1 VPNQHEPGHSGVRSS
16 WSRSDRPI
24 PRRVVR
30 PLQAFLA
37 EEAAGGVVLLS
48 AAAVALIWANGPS
61 RLSYQQAWETTLT
74 VRLGP
79 WGINESLRGWVSD
92 GLMALFF
99 LVASLE
105 IKRELLTGELRRR
118 SAALLPIVA
127 ALGGMA
133 LPALIY
139 LAFNPHPP
147 ASRGWGVAMPTD
159 IAFALGIL
167 GLASRR
173 VPSGLRAFVLALAI
187 IDDLGSI
194 VVVALFYSSRIEWG
208 AVGLAAVLGAATVVL
223 RRIHVR
229 AIAAYLLLG
238 VGMWIALHGSG
249 ISPTLAGVA
258 LGFLTPATAFQR
270 PKAVSQEA
278 HRVADATVDEPE
290 PPDADAAQWLYLA
303 DLSKEAVSPLTRL
316 ETVLHH
322 WTSFLVLPLFA
333 LANAGVPLT
342 ASALADAAM
351 SPVAI
356 GIVIARV
363 VGKTA
368 GISLAALLAIRL
380 LKARLPAN
388 VEARHLVGAAAAAGI
403 PFTVSIFISELALPA
418 GMAAVATTGILAA
431 AVLSGALALLIL
443 HWRSEDW

>member
-1 VPNQHEPGHSGVRSS
+1 M
-16 WSRSDRPI
+16 
-24 PRRVVR
+24 
-30 PLQAFLA
+30 
-37 EEAAGGVVLLS
+37 VLLS
-48 AAAVALIWANGPS
+48 AAAAALVWANGPWRS
-61 RLSYQQAWETTLT
+61 SYQEVWQTTLS

-79 WGINESLRGWVSD
+79 WGITESLRGWVTE

-105 IKRELLTGELRRR
+105 IKRELLTGELRYRR
-118 SAALLPIVA
+118 AVLLPAVA
-127 ALGGMA
+127 AVGGMV

-147 ASRGWGVAMPTD
+147 ASQGWGVVMPTD
-159 IAFALGIL
+159 LAFALGIL
-167 GLASRR
+167 GLASTRI
-173 VPSGLRAFVLALAI
+173 PSGLRAFILALAI

-194 VVVALFYSSRIEWG
+194 LVVALFYSAGIDWD
-208 AVGLAAVLGAATVVL
+208 AVAFAAVLGAATVGL
-223 RRIHVR
+223 RRIQVR
-229 AIAAYLLLG
+229 AITAYLLLG

-278 HRVADATVDEPE
+278 HRVADATVDDPE

-333 LANAGVPLT
+333 LANAGVLLSAT
-342 ASALADAAM
+342 ALVDAAR
-351 SPVAI
+351 SPVAV
-356 GIVIARV
+356 GIVVARL

-368 GISLAALLAIRL
+368 GISLATFLAVRL
-380 LKARLPAN
+380 LNARLPAN
-388 VEARHLVGAAAAAGI
+388 VSARHVVGAAAAAGI

-418 GMAAVATTGILAA
+418 SLVQVATMGVLAA

-443 HWRSEDW
+443 RWPKEGQRASH

>member
-1 VPNQHEPGHSGVRSS
+1 
-16 WSRSDRPI
+16 
-24 PRRVVR
+24 
-30 PLQAFLA
+30 
-37 EEAAGGVVLLS
+37 
-48 AAAVALIWANGPS
+48 
-61 RLSYQQAWETTLT
+61 
-74 VRLGP
+74 
-79 WGINESLRGWVSD
+79 
-92 GLMALFF
+92 MALFF
-99 LVASLE
+99 LVAGLE
-105 IKRELLTGELRRR
+105 IKRELLTGELRHRR
-118 SAALLPIVA
+118 AALLPIVA
-127 ALGGMA
+127 GVGGMA

-147 ASRGWGVAMPTD
+147 ASRGWGVVMPTD
-159 IAFALGIL
+159 IAFALGVL

-173 VPSGLRAFVLALAI
+173 VPAGLRAFVLALAI

-194 VVVALFYSSRIEWG
+194 VVVALFYSTGIQWG
-208 AVGLAAVLGAATVVL
+208 AVALAAVLGAATVGL
-223 RRIHVR
+223 RRIQVR

-278 HRVADATVDEPE
+278 HRVADATVDEPD

-303 DLSKEAVSPLTRL
+303 ELSKEAVSPLTRL

-333 LANAGVPLT
+333 LANAGVLLS
-342 ASALADAAM
+342 ASALADAMM
-351 SPVAI
+351 SPVAV
-356 GIVIARV
+356 GIVVARL

-368 GISLAALLAIRL
+368 GISLATFLAVRL
-380 LKARLPAN
+380 LKARLPTN
-388 VEARHLVGAAAAAGI
+388 VSARHVVGAAAAAGI

-418 GMAAVATTGILAA
+418 SLLQVATIAVLIAA
-431 AVLSGALALLIL
+431 AASGVLALLVFR
-443 HWRSEDW
+443 WPTKR

>member
-1 VPNQHEPGHSGVRSS
+1 VSDEREPDGSGVRST
-16 WSRSDRPI
+16 WSRSERPI

-37 EEAAGGVVLLS
+37 EEAAGGIFLLS
-48 AAAVALIWANGPS
+48 AAAAALVWANGPWRS
-61 RLSYQQAWETTLT
+61 SYQGVWHTSLS
-74 VRLGP
+74 VHLGA
-79 WGINESLRGWVSD
+79 WGITESLRGWVTE

-99 LVASLE
+99 LVAGLE
-105 IKRELLTGELRRR
+105 IKRELLTGELRHRG
-118 SAALLPIVA
+118 AALLPIVA
-127 ALGGMA
+127 AVGGMV

-147 ASRGWGVAMPTD
+147 ASRGWGVVMPTD
-159 IAFALGIL
+159 IAFALGVL

-173 VPSGLRAFVLALAI
+173 IPTGLRAFVLALAI

-194 VVVALFYSSRIEWG
+194 VVVALFYSSGIEWG
-208 AVGLAAVLGAATVVL
+208 AVALAAVLGAATIVL
-223 RRIHVR
+223 RRIQVR

-290 PPDADAAQWLYLA
+290 PPDADAPQWLYLA
-303 DLSKEAVSPLTRL
+303 ELSKEAVSPLTRL
-316 ETVLHH
+316 ETALHH

-333 LANAGVPLT
+333 LANAGVLLS
-342 ASALADAAM
+342 ASGLADAVR
-351 SPVAI
+351 SPVAV
-356 GIVIARV
+356 GIVVARLM
-363 VGKTA
+363 GKTA
-368 GISLAALLAIRL
+368 GISLATFLAVRL
-380 LKARLPAN
+380 LKAPLPAN
-388 VEARHLVGAAAAAGI
+388 VSARHVVGAAAAAGI

-418 GMAAVATTGILAA
+418 SLHQVAIIALLAA
-431 AVLSGALALLIL
+431 AAASGVLALLIL
-443 HWRSEDW
+443 RWPTKR